1 MNDLIADGRV
11 RPHVER
17 TYSMEEAASAF
28 EHLEDGHVR
37 GKLVLRID

>member
-1 MNDLIADGRV
+1 MNDLIADGRL

-17 TYSMEEAASAF
+17 TYGLDEAAAAF

-37 GKLVLRID
+37 GKLVLRVD